1 MYKLQQGSRIL
12 FQGDSITHGGR
23 GDPNNPSHSMGHGYA
38 FNIASEIGCKYAEKQ
53 YQFMNRGISG
63 NNLPLLLERW
73 QKDTIDLKPDVLSFM
88 SGINDID
95 VNNPNEDDAIRM
107 AEQYYN
113 DYCKLIEWTKTEL
126 PDCKIIVLE
135 PSTYKLNRIFQLSRN
150 ALDVGE
156 FIPHITQNE
165 LALAPSAIR
174 KARIGRLQEYVR
186 KVADKYDLIF
196 VPMQDLFDKAL
207 ERAEDCYWNWDSLHP
222 TYSGHYMMSRRWLEV
237 VQKEIEF

>member
-1 MYKLQQGSRIL
+1 
-12 FQGDSITHGGR
+12 
-23 GDPNNPSHSMGHGYA
+23 
-38 FNIASEIGCKYAEKQ
+38 
-53 YQFMNRGISG
+53 MNRGISG
-63 NNLPLLLERW
+63 NDIQLLTERW
-73 QKDTIDLKPDVLSFM
+73 QKDTLDLKPDVLSFM
-88 SGINDID
+88 TGINDIN
-95 VNNPNEDDAIRM
+95 VNDPSKENADKKAQE
-107 AEQYYN
+107 YYEA
-113 DYCKLIEWTKTEL
+113 YCKLMEWTKKEL

-135 PSTYKLNRIFQLSRN
+135 PFTYKLNRIFQLSRN

-174 KARIGRLQEYVR
+174 KERIVKLQEAVR
-186 KVADKYDLIF
+186 KVAKEYDLIF
-196 VPMQDLFDKAL
+196 VPMQDAFDKAL